1 MGILKTFQGGLP
13 EIFHIGTLEAVYQ
26 HWESCTSLSTYSK
39 VNIPDYHSLEEFS
52 ITKAYAN
59 WYIRACNPDKEIL
72 TIACMEPP
80 SNSSQQIPSKSLE
93 SRTCK
98 VDSSVS
104 TKGNIIDNVEKDF
117 DDLPNDSRASSKPSM
132 GGHQTNTSTHLECDE
147 TIFNG
152 GNGHCHK
159 TLNNITMH
167 RVFMYQTT
175 TLKIQVNVTLNTK
188 ILDPTLYTMM
198 RLTLIL
204 LMQMS
209 FLLTSQLLLNQ
220 WNLMVKRFVC
230 VCVLLH

>member
-1 MGILKTFQGGLP
+1 MLF
-13 EIFHIGTLEAVYQ
+13 
-26 HWESCTSLSTYSK
+26 
-39 VNIPDYHSLEEFS
+39 
-52 ITKAYAN
+52 
-59 WYIRACNPDKEIL
+59 R
-72 TIACMEPP
+72 
-80 SNSSQQIPSKSLE
+80 
-93 SRTCK
+93 SRK
-98 VDSSVS
+98 DDSSVS
-104 TKGNIIDNVEKDF
+104 TKENVKDNIENDF